1 MCKCWIVWLKLKMC
15 ESWQRQRRVI
25 RQTEEEFGKA
35 SSFRVSQ
42 TDTFTTNTRCFWFLV
57 LKACLWAE
65 AITSVLSTCRVP
77 LPALMAVTERAQEG
91 GSQTLDYVLDRSC
104 PYFRVPGLPHSSFP
118 SLSLFHSTQPSLS
131 KGASLQKSSAIA
143 HGYNSLLHC
152 KMESSYLLNV
162 AFDLDTDFGL
172 WMLKSV
178 KSTSKS
184 SESQIH
190 IQHTQH
196 SCWQQLITSL

>member
-91 GSQTLDYVLDRSC
+91 GSQTLDYVLDPVHTFVCQACLTVHFPVFLSSTLLSQASQK
-104 PYFRVPGLPHSSFP
+104 VPLCRRALPSHMATILCF
-118 SLSLFHSTQPSLS
+118 
-131 KGASLQKSSAIA
+131 IA
-143 HGYNSLLHC
+143 
-152 KMESSYLLNV
+152 KWKAV
-162 AFDLDTDFGL
+162 
-172 WMLKSV
+172 
-178 KSTSKS
+178 
-184 SESQIH
+184 
-190 IQHTQH
+190 
-196 SCWQQLITSL
+196 TSLTLLLTSILTLGCEC